1 MFVDVF
7 QRHGP
12 ELGHFNQPT
21 LRFSG
26 LNELKWIYPDFIA
39 ILNGLYSTGF
49 SWGIWFLEK
58 SLTITHS
65 HWNPWSIK
73 PLPMV
78 GWPSTKINTEMG
90 PRIREDAITVVFFS
104 FFFPW
109 YSSYLS
115 DINLWCL
122 SIIFSKPH
130 IFLLSGNQW
139 LENPPSLIKSPL

>member
-104 FFFPW
+104 FFPMIF
-109 YSSYLS
+109 
-115 DINLWCL
+115 
-122 SIIFSKPH
+122 IIFIWHKPMMSKYYFSKPH